1 VARRGHGYA
10 ANEGRT
16 DRDSRGCEVRAM
28 AKSKAKKK
36 SKRFMKRTKKALR
49 GLRNDVDKL
58 VRKRDYAHK

>member
-1 VARRGHGYA
+1 
-10 ANEGRT
+10 
-16 DRDSRGCEVRAM
+16 M